1 MLGTDL
7 IAIAIALIGS
17 TGVMILAIRKNV
29 QLEKENAWL
38 RERVNNLRQQ
48 VSTVVDKELGV

>member
-7 IAIAIALIGS
+7 IALAIALIGS

>member
-17 TGVMILAIRKNV
+17 TGVMILAIRKNM

-38 RERVNNLRQQ
+38 RERVSNLRQQ

>member
-17 TGVMILAIRKNV
+17 TGVMILAIRKNM

-38 RERVNNLRQQ
+38 RERVSTLRQQ